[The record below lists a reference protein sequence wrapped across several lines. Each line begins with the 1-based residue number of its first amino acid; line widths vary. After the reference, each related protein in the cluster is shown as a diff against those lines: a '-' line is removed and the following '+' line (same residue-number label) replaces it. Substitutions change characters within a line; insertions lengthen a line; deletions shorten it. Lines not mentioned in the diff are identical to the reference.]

1 MPPLVGQ
8 VALGIYALLLVVGGV
23 IGFVKAGSR
32 PSLIAGVG
40 SGVVALVALAVST
53 RNPAVG
59 FGIGLA
65 TALVVGVQMG
75 NRYRRTGKF
84 MPPGLVALVSVG
96 VAILMGLLIGFRPGS

>member
-23 IGFVKAGSR
+23 IGYVKAGSR

-40 SGVVALVALAVST
+40 SGVVALIGLIVST

-65 TALVVGVQMG
+65 TSVFVFAQMG
-75 NRYRRTGKF
+75 GRYRKTGKF
-84 MPPGLVALVSVG
+84 MPAGLVTLISIIMVILM
-96 VAILMGLLIGFRPGS
+96 AILVGSKAGS